1 MRALA
6 REIDEAPPD
15 RAEAFLRALAG
26 GGLIDARRVAVV
38 VAHPDDEAIG
48 LGGQLARLNGVTVI
62 HATDGAPRTGTAAAE
77 HGFASAAEYAFA
89 RSCELERAM
98 MVGGVPVADRFCLG
112 LPDQE
117 AALHLPR
124 IARALMRLFE
134 ARAIE
139 AVLTHAYEG
148 GHPDHDAVAF
158 AVHAARRLLV
168 RAGRPIG
175 IVEMPFYR
183 AGEREGWIVQQ
194 FVPAAGASEVT
205 LALDDEARALKAE
218 MLAAH
223 RTQAATLAMFAA
235 DVERFRAAP
244 EHDFGALP
252 NGGNLLYE
260 RHDWG
265 MTGARWRAL
274 VAAAVAALGLD
285 AQP

>member
-1 MRALA
+1 MRALVRQA
-6 REIDEAPPD
+6 NEAPPD
-15 RAEAFLRALAG
+15 RAEAFLRVLAG
-26 GGLIDARRVAVV
+26 GGLVDGRRVAVV

-62 HATDGAPRTGTAAAE
+62 HVTDGAPRNGAAAAE

-89 RSCELERAM
+89 RACELERAM
-98 MVGGVPVADRFCLG
+98 MLGGVPVADRFCLG

-134 ARAIE
+134 GRAIE

-158 AVHAARRLLV
+158 AVHAARRLLA
-168 RAGRPIG
+168 RAGRAIG

-183 AGEREGWIVQQ
+183 AGEGEGWIVQQ
-194 FVPAAGASEVT
+194 FAPAAGAAEVT
-205 LALDDEARALKAE
+205 IALDDAARALKQE

-223 RTQAATLAMFAA
+223 RTQAATLKMFSTE
-235 DVERFRAAP
+235 VERFRAAR
-244 EHDFGALP
+244 EHDFDALP

-274 VAAAVAALGLD
+274 VAMACAELGLD
-285 AQP
+285 AVP